1 MLELLALN
9 ALAIFHDILL
19 GKRLA
24 KNFISRCERRFLVL
38 LRKIYFILGPFN
50 SRIPILLFFFVL
62 ISLFDVLG
70 IGLIG
75 PFVSVL
81 SGSPLIDLNDILNK
95 LNLNYNLSRDAE
107 LLFFG
112 FCLIAIFSIKCF
124 FGIFLQRKIL
134 KFGYEIRLKTV
145 NDLVRRYYSLD
156 HGALMQ
162 RDFSKVILNST
173 THIGLF
179 VDSVFIPLMRL
190 LIEVIVAIG
199 ICVLLTIT
207 NPYLACVLFFIF
219 GCLTIVYF
227 QIIRTTLYSCGQ
239 IMSEREASL
248 IQSLRH
254 LFGAFVEVKLLRAEG
269 FFKDRIN
276 ADITSYAKAGVTSR
290 ALHLTARYLIEVVM
304 VSCIVCA
311 VFVMLFFNYS
321 SDEVFATLSVF
332 AVGCMRMVPSAN
344 QVSLGLANIKSG
356 SYAMDSLVEELSG
369 FDHNVQPGPQGTV
382 DVKKSPFHF
391 ESIMFSDVTFDYPS
405 AKNAL
410 FKSMNLELNRGDIV
424 GIVGPSG
431 VGKSTFLNLFLGLL
445 NPTGGKVLINGNS
458 EFNLMDAEIR
468 QSWQRD
474 CAYIPQVNFLLNATV
489 AENVA
494 LGQTLEELDE
504 ELVCT
509 ALANAGL
516 DVQKSN
522 SSFGIFDDIQEG
534 AHNVSGGQAQRI
546 ALARAFYAK
555 RKVLVLDEA
564 TSALDE
570 ATEASVLK
578 FLAQSSGELTIVLVT
593 HNPRVLS
600 ICNRVIRFPLT
611 GNLSGEDN
619 VRQ

>member
-1 MLELLALN
+1 MLL
-9 ALAIFHDILL
+9 
-19 GKRLA
+19 K
-24 KNFISRCERRFLVL
+24 
-38 LRKIYFILGPFN
+38 KIHFILGPFN

-62 ISLFDVLG
+62 ISLFDVVG

-81 SGSPLIDLNDILNK
+81 SGSPIIDLNDICDK
-95 LNLNYNLSRDAE
+95 LNLDFDFSRNAE
-107 LLFFG
+107 ILFFG
-112 FCLIAIFSIKCF
+112 LCLIFIFSIKCV
-124 FGIFLQRKIL
+124 FGVFIQRKIL

-145 NDLVRRYYSLD
+145 NDLVQRYYALD
-156 HGALMQ
+156 HGVLMQ

-190 LIEVIVAIG
+190 LIEVVVVIG
-199 ICVLLTIT
+199 ICVLLTVT
-207 NPYLACVLFFIF
+207 NPYLAGVLFIIF
-219 GCLTIVYF
+219 GCLTIAYF
-227 QIIRTTLYSCGQ
+227 QVIRTTLYSCGQ
-239 IMSEREASL
+239 IMSDREASL

-269 FFKDRIN
+269 FFKDKIN

-311 VFVMLFFNYS
+311 VFVMLFSNYS
-321 SDEVFATLSVF
+321 PDEIFATLSIF

-356 SYAMDSLVEELSG
+356 SFAMDSLVEELSG
-369 FDHNVQPGPQGTV
+369 FDRDRQSDPEDAVEVRT
-382 DVKKSPFHF
+382 SPFHF
-391 ESIMFSDVTFDYPS
+391 ESIAFSDVTFDYPG

-410 FKSMNLELNRGDIV
+410 FKNVNLELNQGDII

-445 NPTGGKVLINGNS
+445 KPTCGKVLINGNS
-458 EFNLMDAEIR
+458 EFNLIDAEIR
-468 QSWQRD
+468 QFWQRD
-474 CAYIPQVNFLLNATV
+474 CAYIPQDNFLLKATV

-504 ELVCT
+504 KMVRS

-516 DVQKSN
+516 DVQRSDG
-522 SSFGIFDDIQEG
+522 SFGIYDVIQEG

-570 ATEASVLK
+570 ATEASVLE
-578 FLAQSSGELTIVLVT
+578 FLAESRGELTIVFVT

-600 ICNRVIRFPLT
+600 ICNRVIQFPLT
-611 GNLSGEDN
+611 ENLSGEEN
-619 VRQ
+619 VR

>member
-1 MLELLALN
+1 ML
-9 ALAIFHDILL
+9 F
-19 GKRLA
+19 K
-24 KNFISRCERRFLVL
+24 
-38 LRKIYFILGPFN
+38 KIYFVLGPYN
-50 SRIPILLFFFVL
+50 SRIPVLLFFFVL
-62 ISLFDVLG
+62 ISLFDVVG

-81 SGSPLIDLNDILNK
+81 SGSPIIDINDVFSK
-95 LNLNYNLSRDAE
+95 LNLNLNLSRHAE
-107 LLFFG
+107 ILFFG
-112 FCLIAIFSIKCF
+112 LCLIAIFSLKCVC
-124 FGIFLQRKIL
+124 GIFLQRKIL

-145 NDLVRRYYSLD
+145 NDLVQRYYLLD
-156 HGALMQ
+156 HGVLMQ

-190 LIEVIVAIG
+190 LIEVVVVIG
-199 ICVLLTIT
+199 ICVLLTVT
-207 NPYLACVLFFIF
+207 NPYLAGALFTIF
-219 GCLTIVYF
+219 GGLTIAYF
-227 QIIRTTLYSCGQ
+227 QVIRTKLYSCGQ

-269 FFKDRIN
+269 YFKDKIN
-276 ADITSYAKAGVTSR
+276 ADIRSYAKAGVTSR

-304 VSCIVCA
+304 VSCIVGA
-311 VFVMLFFNYS
+311 VFGMLFFDYS

-356 SYAMDSLVEELSG
+356 SFALDSLVEELCG
-369 FDHNVQPGPQGTV
+369 FDRNSCSGSNDKI
-382 DVKKSPFHF
+382 DVKSTPFQF
-391 ESIMFSDVTFDYPS
+391 ESIAFSNVTFDYPS
-405 AKNAL
+405 AQNAV
-410 FKSMNLELNRGDIV
+410 FENVNLELNRGDIV

-445 NPTGGKVLINGNS
+445 NPTGGKILVNGDP
-458 EFNLMDAEIR
+458 EFNLIDTEIR
-468 QSWQRD
+468 QFWQSD
-474 CAYIPQVNFLLNATV
+474 CAYIPQDNFLLKATV

-504 ELVCT
+504 KMVRS

-516 DVQKSN
+516 DVQRSN
-522 SSFGIFDDIQEG
+522 GSFGIYDEIQEG

-555 RKVLVLDEA
+555 RRVLVLDEV

-570 ATEASVLK
+570 ATEASVLN
-578 FLAQSSGELTIVLVT
+578 FLGQSRGELTIVLVT

-600 ICNRVIRFPLT
+600 ICNRVIRFPLNE
-611 GNLSGEDN
+611 NLPEEDN
-619 VRQ
+619 V

>member
-1 MLELLALN
+1 M
-9 ALAIFHDILL
+9 
-19 GKRLA
+19 
-24 KNFISRCERRFLVL
+24 
-38 LRKIYFILGPFN
+38 
-50 SRIPILLFFFVL
+50 L
-62 ISLFDVLG
+62 ISLFDVVG

-81 SGSPLIDLNDILNK
+81 SGSPLIELNDILSK
-95 LNLNYNLSRDAE
+95 LNLNFNLSRNAE
-107 LLFFG
+107 ILFFG
-112 FCLIAIFSIKCF
+112 LCLIIIFSIKGV

-156 HGALMQ
+156 HGVLMQ
-162 RDFSKVILNST
+162 RDFSKVILNAT

-190 LIEVIVAIG
+190 LIEVVVVIG
-199 ICVLLTIT
+199 ICVLLTVT
-207 NPYLACVLFFIF
+207 NPYLAGALFIVF
-219 GCLTIVYF
+219 GGLAITYF
-227 QIIRTTLYSCGQ
+227 QVIRTTLYTCGQ
-239 IMSEREASL
+239 IMSDREASL

-269 FFKDRIN
+269 FFKDKIN

-311 VFVMLFFNYS
+311 VFVMLFFDYS
-321 SDEVFATLSVF
+321 PDEIFATLSVF

-356 SYAMDSLVEELSG
+356 SFAMDSLVEELSG
-369 FDHNVQPGPQGTV
+369 FDRNFRSDPEGTV
-382 DVKKSPFHF
+382 EAKNTPFHF
-391 ESIMFSDVTFDYPS
+391 GSIAFSDVTFDYPS
-405 AKNAL
+405 AQNTL
-410 FKSMNLELNRGDIV
+410 FKNVSLEINRGDIV

-445 NPTGGKVLINGNS
+445 NPTGGKILINGNPH
-458 EFNLMDAEIR
+458 FNLIDTEIR
-468 QSWQRD
+468 QLWQSD
-474 CAYIPQVNFLLNATV
+474 CAYIPQDNFLLKATV

-504 ELVCT
+504 KMVRS

-516 DVQKSN
+516 DVQRSN
-522 SSFGIFDDIQEG
+522 GSFGIYDEIQEG

-546 ALARAFYAK
+546 ALARAFYA
-555 RKVLVLDEA
+555 RRSVLVLDEA

-570 ATEASVLK
+570 ATEASVLE
-578 FLAQSSGELTIVLVT
+578 FLAQSRGELTIVLVT

-611 GNLSGEDN
+611 ENFSGEDN
-619 VRQ
+619 VR